1 MYILRAWRT
10 RRHLTQKDE
19 NKMAT
24 KSAKNT
30 KKTAIET
37 NREIVEMYR
46 ELVNEVSDTNTAGLN
61 FVIFSSEMI
70 QRGEVSAREIRA
82 SIESVGKL
90 AIAPVI
96 KASHAEVLE
105 VAAKIIME
113 NASAGASDPLVSK
126 VLSLATRV
134 KRAGVEVKAGDTFE
148 SLDEQTPSA
157 SEIAQARKA
166 EAGAEAEAVKVALP
180 VLDALV
186 VEFVANL
193 KKATKGKLDTATL
206 SDVSTP
212 ALEELKVLLGTLAKN
227 RKASKVA

>member
-1 MYILRAWRT
+1 
-10 RRHLTQKDE
+10 
-19 NKMAT
+19 MAT